1 MNILLTTDY
10 KFSLFLS
17 VQQRFK
23 KNKACKS
30 QQSTC
35 AALFHQSHN
44 EVMLI
49 LTPDN
54 ILITFTIDYFW
65 YSYVLDSVL

>member
-10 KFSLFLS
+10 KLSLFLS

-30 QQSTC
+30 QQSIC
-35 AALFHQSHN
+35 AVLFHQSHN
-44 EVMLI
+44 EVVLI

-54 ILITFTIDYFW
+54 ILLMY
-65 YSYVLDSVL
+65 Y